1 MIKMNF
7 LMISVMVKKVV
18 GLFLIVVFSLVGFAK
33 EVPSKPDGH
42 NRFVNDHANVLSPD
56 QIRNLN
62 LKLFNYWDSTSS
74 EMIVVIDKSLED
86 DDLEDYSQKLA
97 QAWGIG
103 MKGKDNGLLLYI
115 SIDDRAIRIH
125 IGYGLEGAIPDFL
138 AGRVIDEII
147 KPNFKQELYGKG
159 INEGL
164 DALISLAEGEHVFD
178 EKDRQK
184 KSKGFPT
191 LLIIVII
198 IIIIIFISN
207 IGESGGQT
215 YNGSRGPFMGGTG
228 WGGFS
233 GGGGYGGGSGGGFGG
248 GFGGGSFGGGG
259 ASGSW

>member
-1 MIKMNF
+1 MA
-7 LMISVMVKKVV
+7 KKGF
-18 GLFLIVVFSLVGFAK
+18 GLFLLVVFFLVGYAK
-33 EVPSKPDGH
+33 KVPPKPDGH
-42 NRFVNDHANVLSPD
+42 SRFVTDNASVLSPD

-62 LKLFNYWDSTSS
+62 LKLFNYWDTTST
-74 EMIVVIDKSLED
+74 EMVVVIDKSLED

-103 MKGKDNGLLLYI
+103 MKGKDNGLLLYV
-115 SIDDRAIRIH
+115 SIEDRAIRIH
-125 IGYGLEGAIPDFL
+125 IGYGLEGAIPDFM
-138 AGRVIDEII
+138 AGRVIDDII
-147 KPNFKQELYGKG
+147 KPNFKQKRYGKG

-164 DALISLAEGEHVFD
+164 DALIKLAEGEFIFD

-184 KSKGFPT
+184 KSKSFPT

-198 IIIIIFISN
+198 IIVIIFISN
-207 IGESGGQT
+207 IGESGGRT

-233 GGGGYGGGSGGGFGG
+233 GGGGGGGFGG

>member
-1 MIKMNF
+1 MA
-7 LMISVMVKKVV
+7 KKAI
-18 GLFLIVVFSLVGFAK
+18 GLFLLFSLFFVGFAK
-33 EVPSKPDGH
+33 EVPSKPEGH
-42 NRFVNDHANVLSPD
+42 TRFINDYAKVLSPD
-56 QIRNLN
+56 QIRELN
-62 LKLFNYWDSTSS
+62 LKLFNYWDSTST
-74 EMIVVIDKSLED
+74 ELVVVIDKSLEGD
-86 DDLEDYSQKLA
+86 ALEDYSQKIA

-103 MKGKDNGLLLYI
+103 MDGKDNGLLLYV
-115 SIDDRAIRIH
+115 SIEDRAIRIH
-125 IGYGLEGAIPDFL
+125 IGYGLEGAIPDFM
-138 AGRVIDEII
+138 AGRVIDDII
-147 KPNFKQELYGKG
+147 RPNFKKELYGKG

-164 DALISLAEGEHVFD
+164 DALVKLAEGEFVFD

-184 KSKGFPT
+184 KAKSFPT

-207 IGESGGQT
+207 IGESGGKT

-233 GGGGYGGGSGGGFGG
+233 GGGGFGGGGGGGFGG